1 MLDNLLFMPEGSS
14 NAEISSVQKP
24 QDVYIAFI
32 SKIEGWKTRCK
43 NLHWAAPRKNIHVYL
58 DEFLEILSDYQDS
71 LAEEIMGI
79 SGKIPPTAI
88 AGVAPLSSDAWNFIK
103 EIQTDTLIFYSQISK
118 EDIYAGVRSECET
131 FIHNVNKYIY
141 LFSLCKK
148 TAEEI

>member
-1 MLDNLLFMPEGSS
+1 MLDNLLFTPEDITPAQEYK
-14 NAEISSVQKP
+14 NTYIS
-24 QDVYIAFI
+24 FI

-79 SGKIPPTAI
+79 SGKIPPTAVS
-88 AGVAPLSSDAWNFIK
+88 GVAPISSDPWNFIK
-103 EIQTDTLIFYSQISK
+103 EVQTDTLIFYSQIPK

-131 FIHNVNKYIY
+131 FIHNINKYIY
-141 LFSLCKK
+141 LFGLCKK
-148 TAEEI
+148 SGEEI